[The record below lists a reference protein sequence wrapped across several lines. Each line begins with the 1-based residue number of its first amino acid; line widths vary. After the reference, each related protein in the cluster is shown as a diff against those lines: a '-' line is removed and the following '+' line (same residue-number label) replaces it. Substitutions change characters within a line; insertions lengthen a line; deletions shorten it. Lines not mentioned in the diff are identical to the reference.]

1 MNRTPGHLTK
11 NYHEAVSTLVWI
23 KIVGIGNAGTGKT
36 CLIKHFCESKFSAGY
51 QPTVGVDYGFKIQTV
66 KNTDLRV
73 HLWDLSGSAEYLD
86 VRNELYCGSD
96 AIFIVYDVTSPG
108 SFEALESW
116 VREAN
121 RYATGNPDIVIV
133 GNKVDLK
140 QKRVVSSVEAKDF
153 ALLHNYRYFET
164 SAATGDGVD
173 DMFQQILTAV
183 CEKKSTN
190 CQKQSSEYISEP
202 SLFSPSS
209 VFRLKVF

>member
-1 MNRTPGHLTK
+1 MVYLYTQWQDEDETQNQ
-11 NYHEAVSTLVWI
+11 
-23 KIVGIGNAGTGKT
+23 
-36 CLIKHFCESKFSAGY
+36 ESEFSAGY

-153 ALLHNYRYFET
+153 ALLHNYRIDFRMAPYLLLVLAKDFLPLT
-164 SAATGDGVD
+164 LADDLLLTLAAEFLLTDELAAIGVHVVRHHQDVQRDGQTQTV
-173 DMFQQILTAV
+173 LGLSRVA
-183 CEKKSTN
+183 
-190 CQKQSSEYISEP
+190 
-202 SLFSPSS
+202 
-209 VFRLKVF
+209 